1 MFYPR
6 QVLFALAAGVRSGLA
21 DSASTYYGTPFDVGN
36 GDSFGIPGNATFDYV
51 VVGGG
56 TAGLAVAMRL
66 AEDSTHTVAV
76 VEAGGFYQLESGNK
90 SVTPYYNDEFAA
102 INNPL
107 ADPLIDWGFV
117 TTPQPGANNRT
128 LHYARGKTL
137 GGCTVLN
144 ANVYNRGT
152 VASYQEWADLVGDDS
167 YTFDQW
173 LPYFA
178 KGINYTVPNGIR
190 TANATVPTPTSDAV
204 DFSPSGGPLRV
215 TYCNFALPF
224 SSWAQKA
231 FQYLGFANITSFSNG
246 QLLGSQY
253 APQAL
258 NPISNERETSAT
270 SYLNA
275 ALNSNR
281 TNLRVYTHSLAL
293 QVLFSEN
300 KTATGVL
307 VRSGR
312 LDYVLTA
319 RKEVVLSAGAFQSP
333 QLLMVS
339 GVGPAATLQEHN
351 ITILADRPGV
361 GQNMWDHIDI
371 EVTYKVGVIGF
382 NTIKN
387 QTYNQEQLD
396 GFRTIPAKSM
406 YGSYGADYIGW
417 EKLPADYRANM
428 SSAARDA
435 LAVFPPDWPEIEY
448 EIASTYTSTDPE
460 DFNGY
465 GTFVVIPVSPLS
477 RGSVSLLSNS
487 MLDPPVIDPQWLTNP
502 ADVELALQA
511 TKRARQI
518 MASPALAPIR
528 IGSEVVPGE
537 AVVTDAEIL
546 EYIRNNLF
554 MNWHAAATCKM
565 GRTNDSMAVVDS
577 KARVIGVQ
585 NLRVVDASAFAL
597 LPPGHP
603 ISTVY
608 GLAEKISAEMV
619 ASR

>member
-1 MFYPR
+1 MFPVR
-6 QVLFALAAGVRSGLA
+6 KLLFALVAGAGSGLA

-36 GDSFGIPGNATFDYV
+36 GDSFGIPGNANFDYI

-66 AEDSTHTVAV
+66 AEDNTHTVAV
-76 VEAGGFYQLESGNK
+76 VEAGGFYQIEAGNK
-90 SVTPYYNDEFAA
+90 SVVPAYNAEFQTLNDPLA
-102 INNPL
+102 NPL
-107 ADPLIDWGFV
+107 VDWGFV

-137 GGCTVLN
+137 GGSAALN
-144 ANVYNRGT
+144 GNVYNRGT
-152 VASYQEWADLVGDDS
+152 VASYQEWADLVGDES

-178 KGINYTVPNGIR
+178 KGVNYTVPNGIR
-190 TANATVPTPTSDAV
+190 TANATVPTPASDAV
-204 DFSPSGGPLRV
+204 DFTGGPLRV
-215 TYCNFALPF
+215 SYCNFALPF

-231 FQYLGFANITSFSNG
+231 FQYLGFANITTFSNG

-270 SYLNA
+270 SYLSA

-281 TNLRVYTHSLAL
+281 TNLKVFTHSLAL
-293 QVLFSEN
+293 QVLFSGN

-319 RKEVVLSAGAFQSP
+319 RKEIVLSAGAFQSP

-351 ITILADRPGV
+351 ITVLADRPGV

-371 EVTYKVGVIGF
+371 EVTYKVDVVGF
-382 NTIKN
+382 NTLKN

-396 GFRTIPAKSM
+396 AFREIPAKSM
-406 YGSYGADYIGW
+406 YGSYGTDYIGW

-428 SSAARDA
+428 SSTAREA
-435 LAVFPPDWPEIEY
+435 LAAFPSDWPEIEY
-448 EIASTYTSTDPE
+448 EIASVYSSTDPE
-460 DFNGY
+460 DFHGY
-465 GTFVVIPVSPLS
+465 GTFVTIPVSPLS
-477 RGSVSLLSNS
+477 RGSVSLSSNS
-487 MLDPPVIDPQWLTNP
+487 MLDPPVIDPRWLTNP
-502 ADVELALQA
+502 TDVEMAIQA

-518 MASPALAPIR
+518 MASPALAPI
-528 IGSEVVPGE
+528 ILGNEVMPGE
-537 AVVTDAEIL
+537 EVQTDAQIL
-546 EYIRNNLF
+546 EYIRNTMF
-554 MNWHAAATCKM
+554 MNWHASATCKM